1 MIWQIHETASNI
13 FSFYT
18 INSFPAQTVQ
28 NRKKFENALFH
39 DFQRK
44 FCHEEKISFYF
55 KDL

>member
-1 MIWQIHETASNI
+1 MIWQIYETASNI